1 MDAAATAATTV
12 DAIVVDV
19 ATAVPTTV
27 AATTADVTMATL
39 PWAHPLPLMSH

>member
-1 MDAAATAATTV
+1 MDAAATAAITA
-12 DAIVVDV
+12 DAIIVDV